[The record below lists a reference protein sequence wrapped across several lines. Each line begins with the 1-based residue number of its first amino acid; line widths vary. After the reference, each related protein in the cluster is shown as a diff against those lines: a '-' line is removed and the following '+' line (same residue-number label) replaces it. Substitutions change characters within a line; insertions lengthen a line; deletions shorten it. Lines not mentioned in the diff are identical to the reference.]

1 MTAKER
7 IRMIVLEAQALEETI
22 EHYNPKCYIRTP
34 YCKESIKRGVKQVRA
49 HGSMKMESG
58 LYMER
63 AYIVVQSCA
72 V

>member
-1 MTAKER
+1 MEARKMTAKER

-49 HGSMKMESG
+49 HLMALLGDLDAMEG
-58 LYMER
+58 
-63 AYIVVQSCA
+63 
-72 V
+72 

>member
-49 HGSMKMESG
+49 HLQALLADLDAMEG
-58 LYMER
+58 
-63 AYIVVQSCA
+63 
-72 V
+72 